1 MIVKS
6 SRTFACIALILASPQ
21 ARKDEARRLLCERVS
36 RPVQARRELAT
47 VTRATLASSAR
58 QHQRQDTRQRRRSL
72 DYGELYTI
80 HNLPKLATPEW
91 RTLV

>member
-1 MIVKS
+1 MLS
-6 SRTFACIALILASPQ
+6 
-21 ARKDEARRLLCERVS
+21 ERVS
-36 RPVQARRELAT
+36 RPVEARRELAT

-80 HNLPKLATPEW
+80 HNLPSLATPEW